1 MVFTELVAASQSF
14 DKAAEHTGAASVVNT
29 DFFAELVAAFTFVER
44 AVLAELVAAFTFEE
58 RAFLAE
64 LVAASFT
71 FEVEVVESFAFDTFA
86 LLKPGLKTMVPHALA
101 DSCWLLA
108 CCSVLLRDKGKGES
122 YRHHHRQH

>member
-29 DFFAELVAAFTFVER
+29 DFFAELVAAFTFEER
-44 AVLAELVAAFTFEE
+44 AV
-58 RAFLAE
+58 LAE